1 MNEQKDGCAESQV
14 LGNIGV
20 EQPKEM
26 TRRQALAAL
35 GKFAAFSA
43 PMTITLLAAEDVLA
57 WSPPD
62 PPSEMPIEEI
72 PPELIPWR

>member
-1 MNEQKDGCAESQV
+1 MGEEELEYDKRA
-14 LGNIGV
+14 

-26 TRRQALAAL
+26 TRREALAAV

-43 PMTITLLAAEDVLA
+43 PVTLTLLIAEDASA

-62 PPSEMPIEEI
+62 PPVV
-72 PPELIPWR
+72 PPQLIPRG